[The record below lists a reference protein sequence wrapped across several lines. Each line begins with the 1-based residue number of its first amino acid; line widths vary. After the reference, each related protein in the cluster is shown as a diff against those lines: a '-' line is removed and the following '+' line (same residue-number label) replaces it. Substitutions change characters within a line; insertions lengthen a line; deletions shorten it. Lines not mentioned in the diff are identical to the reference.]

1 MTPIDAIDQ
10 LTEEGLKQE
19 LIVAWWNK
27 ETVEFNADTTL
38 TDEEWLNLVEH
49 ADSKLDWSSI
59 NDMFMDKIEEMRKDL
74 LIYEHSKSQTRHATT
89 RSNT

>member
-38 TDEEWLNLVEH
+38 TDEEWLDLIEYV
-49 ADSKLDWSSI
+49 DYKLDWSSI
-59 NDMFMDKIEEMRKDL
+59 NDIFMDIIEDM
-74 LIYEHSKSQTRHATT
+74 

>member
-38 TDEEWLNLVEH
+38 TDEEWLNLIEH
-49 ADSKLDWSSI
+49 ADYKMSWSSV
-59 NDMFMDKIEEMRKDL
+59 NDTFMDIIEDM
-74 LIYEHSKSQTRHATT
+74 

>member
-1 MTPIDAIDQ
+1 MVLKQ
-10 LTEEGLKQE
+10 GLKQE

-38 TDEEWLNLVEH
+38 TDEEWLDLIEYV
-49 ADSKLDWSSI
+49 DYKLDWSSI
-59 NDMFMDKIEEMRKDL
+59 NDIFMDIIEDM
-74 LIYEHSKSQTRHATT
+74 

>member
-38 TDEEWLNLVEH
+38 TDEEWLDLIEYV
-49 ADSKLDWSSI
+49 DYKLDWSSI
-59 NDMFMDKIEEMRKDL
+59 NDIFMDIIEDM
-74 LIYEHSKSQTRHATT
+74 
-89 RSNT
+89 RSNK